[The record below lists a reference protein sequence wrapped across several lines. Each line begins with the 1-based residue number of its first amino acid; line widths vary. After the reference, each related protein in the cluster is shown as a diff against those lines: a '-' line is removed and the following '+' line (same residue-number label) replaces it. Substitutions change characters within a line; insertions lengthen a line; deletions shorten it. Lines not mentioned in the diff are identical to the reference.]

1 MWLLDWSTNCIR
13 VSTEKHYCARECGF
27 WTGAPTVHMYQ
38 LKSITV
44 RECGFWFGA
53 PTVHMYQLK
62 SITVRANV
70 AFGLEHQL
78 YTCIN

>member
-1 MWLLDWSTNCIR
+1 M
-13 VSTEKHYCARECGF
+13 
-27 WTGAPTVHMYQ
+27 HMYQ